1 MIWIGWAKLVI
12 CLALAALVT
21 REAAATFTDVDSL
34 GANSFGTG
42 RITLT
47 LSPST
52 ALVTFSQMLP
62 GDTVTAPLV
71 VSNGTGGQPLRY
83 AVTASAGN
91 SGQTGLRD
99 QLVLTVRTGDAG
111 TPTTC
116 TGFSGTQLYT
126 GPVRGNASGLVVGNP
141 AQGNHAG
148 DRTLTAGA
156 SETVCFRVHL
166 PLTTGNAFQNASTTA
181 TFTFHSEQTKNN

>member
-1 MIWIGWAKLVI
+1 MWKPLAKLCISV
-12 CLALAALVT
+12 ALAALVT
-21 REAAATFTDVDSL
+21 REGAAAFTDQDPL
-34 GANSFGTG
+34 GGNMFGTG

-47 LSPST
+47 LSPSS
-52 ALVTFSQMLP
+52 ALVTYSQMVP

-111 TPTTC
+111 SPTTC
-116 TGFSGTQLYT
+116 TGFTGVQIYSGPL
-126 GPVRGNASGLVVGNP
+126 RGNASGHVIGNP
-141 AQGNHAG
+141 AQGSQDG
-148 DRTLTAGA
+148 DRNLAAGSGETL
-156 SETVCFRVHL
+156 CFRVRL
-166 PLTTGNAFQNASTTA
+166 PLSTGNSFQGVATTA